1 VSAVGKP
8 PYRLS
13 VWPLLSRQCLAFP
26 WDDAVVCA
34 DIGERWHRDALAFV
48 HVGESSLGSLVCVA
62 RYAVEHPRLER
73 PGLYHVRG
81 SNPRGTPF
89 SCMRACASG
98 PIACIC
104 GGAPVTGCVATV
116 ILLLQFT

>member
-1 VSAVGKP
+1 MSAVGKP

-26 WDDAVVCA
+26 WDYAVVCA
-34 DIGERWHRDALAFV
+34 YIGEHWHCDALAFV

-62 RYAVEHPRLER
+62 RYAAEHPRLER

-89 SCMRACASG
+89 HACRLVLAAPSSVHG
-98 PIACIC
+98 

-116 ILLLQFT
+116 ISSYSFT